1 MHVEIICKK
10 ENSAERVFFC
20 SWMELCGYMVIN
32 REHAVDL
39 PVYMQNITID
49 QMIITGLRVGCGYN
63 RIVLEITESLLVEN
77 SESVLWKMLIRLM
90 SFIHREENDERI
102 LYFGYH
108 DDRMEVID
116 KVAKLYVEN
125 SIYMH
130 IFILNR
136 TYSTSGILLSSVNS
150 VNKCID
156 MIQRENS
163 YYNCFLELVTIFLH
177 SKLRKAQKFL
187 SLISWE
193 ENMNLIEKCNVL
205 LEKMNMLHYQD
216 ALYLI
221 KSHIYETTPG
231 EYNNVWENLRLIKN
245 GHYYVS
251 YQLGY
256 LKEKY
261 WKQYDV
267 ALDFYRLASIE
278 MSEYYRADYKIA
290 GFYQEQKC
298 YELAEYMYMQVIA
311 KIWDISEKDMIWEE
325 VKISY
330 MDLYKAE
337 RARFFTISD
346 IEYLIKTWS
355 QLLEILKMSYKNI
368 ENDMDQKDKI
378 SCRYKYYMASAQLN
392 YDYMENGI
400 KNSVF
405 LDKIYCGRKERYSDM
420 FEIILHMLLKGREEL
435 GK

>member
-39 PVYMQNITID
+39 PVDMQNITVD
-49 QMIITGLRVGCGYN
+49 NTVITELRIGCGYN
-63 RIVLEITESLLVEN
+63 RIVLEIADSLLIED
-77 SESVLWKMLIRLM
+77 SGSTLWKILIRLM
-90 SFIHREENDERI
+90 NFIDSKEDDERI
-102 LYFGYH
+102 LYYGYR
-108 DDRMEVID
+108 DDRMEVIN

-125 SIYMH
+125 GIYMH

-136 TYSTSGILLSSVNS
+136 TYSTSDILLSSVNS
-150 VNKCID
+150 INKCID
-156 MIQRENS
+156 IIQRENND
-163 YYNCFLELVTIFLH
+163 YNCFFELVTIFLH

-193 ENMNLIEKCNVL
+193 ENIRLIEKCDVL
-205 LEKMNMLHYQD
+205 LKKMKMLHYQD

-221 KSHIYETTPG
+221 KSHIYETIPG

-245 GHYYVS
+245 GHYYIS

-261 WKQYDV
+261 WKQNDV
-267 ALDFYRLASIE
+267 ALDFYRLARIE
-278 MSEYYRADYKIA
+278 MSEYYRSDYKIA
-290 GFYQEQKC
+290 FFYQKEKC
-298 YELAEYMYMQVIA
+298 YKLAEHMYMHVIA
-311 KIWDISEKDMIWEE
+311 KIWDIPKEKLIGEE
-325 VKISY
+325 VKNSY

-337 RARFFTISD
+337 RARYFTISD

-355 QLLEILKMSYKNI
+355 HLLEVLKMSYKNV
-368 ENDMDQKDKI
+368 EKNMDQKERI
-378 SCRYKYYMASAQLN
+378 SVRYNYYMASAQLN
-392 YDYMENGI
+392 YDYMEEGI

-405 LDKIYCGRKERYSDM
+405 LDKMYCGRKEKYRVM
-420 FEIILHMLLKGREEL
+420 FEIILRMLLKGREEL